1 MNGRTIILVAF
12 TWTLE
17 FILYNFSCM
26 STLDKLHT
34 SPPHLLHLMLP
45 IAPHMIDLPLKLDN
59 GQVSMSL
66 EIQDQLCHFC
76 SYAVIE
82 DDVYFMLECPL
93 CNPIRD
99 KFPSLFENVVARS
112 LKSFLQI
119 EQQVNISF
127 YLTEANTLCHSRK
140 SLGLKPS

>member
-1 MNGRTIILVAF
+1 
-12 TWTLE
+12 
-17 FILYNFSCM
+17 
-26 STLDKLHT
+26 
-34 SPPHLLHLMLP
+34 
-45 IAPHMIDLPLKLDN
+45 
-59 GQVSMSL
+59 
-66 EIQDQLCHFC
+66 
-76 SYAVIE
+76 
-82 DDVYFMLECPL
+82 MLECPL

-140 SLGLKPS
+140 SLGLKPSWCIFSPISFFGFLNFIIIFISFQLYWLAVFYVSMIQIIINVLHLNQNLVIKQCIRALIHCVGWWKLLRNNLYFLN